1 MVITERGDA
10 EQTRPDR
17 RRHAPPTCLPAIRFT
32 CITDPTRQH
41 AFFYATATEAFARM
55 LAAYARDD
63 ALNLQ
68 ICVRQRVQ
76 SVQETA

>member
-17 RRHAPPTCLPAIRFT
+17 RRHAPHQPAIRLA

-63 ALNLQ
+63 ALSLQ